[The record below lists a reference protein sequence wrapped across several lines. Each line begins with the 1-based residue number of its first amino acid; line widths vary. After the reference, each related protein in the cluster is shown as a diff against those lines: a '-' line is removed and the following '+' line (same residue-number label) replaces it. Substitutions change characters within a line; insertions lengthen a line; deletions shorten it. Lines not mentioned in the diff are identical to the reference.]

1 MVCHLNCKSLEGEL
15 SIGDEV
21 NLMDQ
26 SSGDELSIGALC
38 WNVIGD
44 KGLKVIP

>member
-1 MVCHLNCKSLEGEL
+1 MRKWVSEISWFAMVCHLNRKSLEGEL

-26 SSGDELSIGALC
+26 SSGDELSIGQ
-38 WNVIGD
+38 
-44 KGLKVIP
+44 